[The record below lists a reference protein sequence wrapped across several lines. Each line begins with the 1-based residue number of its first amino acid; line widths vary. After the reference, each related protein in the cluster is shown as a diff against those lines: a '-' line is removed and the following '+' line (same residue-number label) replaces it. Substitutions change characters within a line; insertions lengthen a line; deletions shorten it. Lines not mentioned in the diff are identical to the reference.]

1 VLSGF
6 GQGHQNCEG
15 GAIMSLRERI
25 IHESLKLFSLN
36 GFLSTSVSEILDA
49 ANTSKGGFYNHFA
62 SKEDLFYQVLDE
74 ARRIWREKTLF
85 GLDEVES
92 PIGKIQRLLEN
103 YRDRYL
109 KDDENFPGG
118 CVFVTFSV
126 ELDDQRPHLCKEVN
140 KGFVALKGMINRIL
154 EEGREV
160 GELSDEVD
168 TSAMAE
174 MLFAGML
181 GASVIYGVDKSADSL
196 NCSINSLID
205 YLEKLRRHA
214 DSAGLGQP
222 VGAGELNPHVTIPA
236 QQHPSGEERWRATSV
251 PPTR

>member
-1 VLSGF
+1 
-6 GQGHQNCEG
+6 
-15 GAIMSLRERI
+15 MSLRETI
-25 IHESLKLFSLN
+25 IHESLRLFSLN
-36 GFLSTSVSEILDA
+36 GFLSTSVSDILDA

-74 ARRIWREKTLF
+74 ARRIWREKTLL

-92 PIGKIQRLLEN
+92 PIGKVQKLLEN

-140 KGFVALKGMINRIL
+140 KGFVGLKGMLNRIL
-154 EEGREV
+154 EEGKEV

-174 MLFAGML
+174 MLFASML

-196 NCSINSLID
+196 NCPINSLID
-205 YLEKLRRHA
+205 YLEKLRLNA

-222 VGAGELNPHVTIPA
+222 EGAGEVNPYVTVPA
-236 QQHPSGEERWRATSV
+236 PQHPSGEQRLRAAGVRGT
-251 PPTR
+251 P